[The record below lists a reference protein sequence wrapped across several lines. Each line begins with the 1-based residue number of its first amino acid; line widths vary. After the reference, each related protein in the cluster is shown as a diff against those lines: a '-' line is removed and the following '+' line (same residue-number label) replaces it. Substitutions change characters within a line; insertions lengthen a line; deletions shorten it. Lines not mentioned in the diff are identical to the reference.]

1 MECYGTVQEGPSPG
15 SEFREVSGKL
25 RGWRDTWPE
34 APKMSETKLGQVG
47 DDATGRGN
55 GGAKLLLEEE
65 QGASQGLDTREQ
77 DVRSNGRM

>member
-1 MECYGTVQEGPSPG
+1 MERHLTWGAKDEWWS
-15 SEFREVSGKL
+15 VSG
-25 RGWRDTWPE
+25 
-34 APKMSETKLGQVG
+34 TKLGQVG

-77 DVRSNGRM
+77 DMRSNGRM

>member
-1 MECYGTVQEGPSPG
+1 M
-15 SEFREVSGKL
+15 SG
-25 RGWRDTWPE
+25 
-34 APKMSETKLGQVG
+34 TKLGQVG

-77 DVRSNGRM
+77 DARSNGRM